1 MVHPAKGQ
9 GCKPAQAFTGL
20 RPIPCVPACRWQR
33 LMALSPAS
41 AMFFLSDTIVTQS
54 LRLSWRQCLKRQL
67 CSLTVIRACSQVAIF
82 SSIQRRNL
90 VELKSC
96 LSVCYRPDAPGMT
109 RSHLLGEHIWCRFCR
124 ACLWTLSAAVYR
136 AAACQSSCSS
146 LWRLNQNDRHTGFLP
161 CSIRPLTGLPR
172 SGQRY

>member
-1 MVHPAKGQ
+1 MCSGLQMAASYGAV
-9 GCKPAQAFTGL
+9 TGISNVL
-20 RPIPCVPACRWQR
+20 PVRYDRNAVTAA
-33 LMALSPAS
+33 LMAAVPE
-41 AMFFLSDTIVTQS
+41 VTAVLLDCHQG
-54 LRLSWRQCLKRQL
+54 LQPGCDF
-67 CSLTVIRACSQVAIF
+67 QVHTAT
-82 SSIQRRNL
+82 NL

-96 LSVCYRPDAPGMT
+96 LSVCYRTDAPGLT
-109 RSHLLGEHIWCRFCR
+109 RSHLSGEHIWCRFCR